1 MPDHVFE
8 AAFKAAC
15 NAKVIRFEKSRR
27 ARGNPPDFTLERVF
41 GTTNVDAINALS
53 EGDFQDAIEKA
64 KAAAGLKRSPAAE
77 AASVAKSTAT
87 QAEKRRA
94 EKAANNG
101 KHPKFKA
108 NPSCPDFETE
118 KNHFPI
124 KFGAHLEECESC
136 RNWAYRVSQ
145 LQAAPVGKYPSTL
158 TVVKCA
164 AKLQEKGVT
173 FLGRIDVKVFTARR
187 DAAKPKKRR
196 GAKGAAP
203 PAKRPKK

>member
-53 EGDFQDAIEKA
+53 EGDFQDALDQG
-64 KAAAGLKRSPAAE
+64 KAAAGLNTK

-108 NPSCPDFETE
+108 NPSCPDFEAE
-118 KNHFPI
+118 KGDFP
-124 KFGAHLEECESC
+124 KRLGAHLEKCESC

-145 LQAAPVGKYPSTL
+145 LQAAPVGVYPKTL
-158 TVVKCA
+158 SVVKCA
-164 AKLQEKGVT
+164 AKLQKKGVK
-173 FLGRIDVKVFTARR
+173 FPGRIDVALFTARR

-203 PAKRPKK
+203 PAKKPKK